1 MIYARRDIQTV
12 QQGLSII
19 RQPQDV
25 PASEAE
31 RALIDAAASAWARG
45 DRPIRVR
52 EAGTNI
58 AGTRCARRSVRE
70 VTDENRVRF
79 RYEERPATVAD
90 IHIGKI
96 CRTTDEGL
104 TEDPATF
111 EPFQPEVRL
120 GFSDGSVAVMPLVE
134 PEDGP
139 ADEGD
144 GAKGGAKRKGK

>member
-1 MIYARRDIQTV
+1 MIYARRDILTL
-12 QQGLSII
+12 QQGLAVV

-25 PASEAE
+25 PATDAE
-31 RALIDAAASAWARG
+31 RALIDAAAEAWARG
-45 DRPIRVR
+45 EVPIRVR
-52 EAGTNI
+52 EARANI
-58 AGTRCARRSVRE
+58 AGTRCARRSIRE
-70 VTDENRVRF
+70 ISDENKVRF

-111 EPFQPEVRL
+111 EPFRAEVRL
-120 GFSDGSVAVMPLVE
+120 GFSDGSVAVMPLIE
-134 PEDGP
+134 PENAP

-144 GAKGGAKRKGK
+144 GVKGGAKRKGK